1 MGKLCPA
8 SSTTSTFRPKMT
20 QKGGKEVFSISMKSI
35 IIFRRRLHVF
45 EGSQKQRAGVF
56 MPKKIRFSLRKTRR
70 AARSS
75 CLLIR
80 SRTFPVTN
88 MKQHTF
94 GAPDSI
100 NCLFSFFENRVRSA
114 FEIGGTRR
122 TVAMRGSRG
131 PGRRWLAPS
140 ILRCGW
146 AAAASGSCSTSS
158 RGRGAAR
165 SRQRLGSSRRRC
177 ADALRLGCG
186 STWF

>member
-35 IIFRRRLHVF
+35 IIFRRRLHEF

-56 MPKKIRFSLRKTRR
+56 MPKKIRFSWRKTRR

-80 SRTFPVTN
+80 IRTFPVTN
-88 MKQHTF
+88 RMKQHTF
-94 GAPDSI
+94 GAPESI
-100 NCLFSFFENRVRSA
+100 NCLFSSFENRVRSA
-114 FEIGGTRR
+114 LEIGGTRR

-140 ILRCGW
+140 IFPSIFHHFPSQIAC
-146 AAAASGSCSTSS
+146 T
-158 RGRGAAR
+158 RGFPEAAR
-165 SRQRLGSSRRRC
+165 RRF
-177 ADALRLGCG
+177 L
-186 STWF
+186 

>member
-1 MGKLCPA
+1 M
-8 SSTTSTFRPKMT
+8 
-20 QKGGKEVFSISMKSI
+20 FSISMKSI
-35 IIFRRRLHVF
+35 IISRRRLHAF

-94 GAPDSI
+94 GAPESI

-114 FEIGGTRR
+114 LEIGGTRR

-131 PGRRWLAPS
+131 PGRRWRAPS

-146 AAAASGSCSTSS
+146 AAAASGSCSTTARGRAVGCDGVWVSTSS
-158 RGRGAAR
+158 RGMRGGSDAAA
-165 SRQRLGSSRRRC
+165 SGVLRRPR
-177 ADALRLGCG
+177 ADALRLGRG
-186 STWF
+186 SV

>member
-1 MGKLCPA
+1 MLRQA
-8 SSTTSTFRPKMT
+8 LELAQRPIRKRMRN
-20 QKGGKEVFSISMKSI
+20 GVRARHLRALANP
-35 IIFRRRLHVF
+35 RRPSARPQNDRARAQRLAIV
-45 EGSQKQRAGVF
+45 EIF
-56 MPKKIRFSLRKTRR
+56 MPKKIRFSWRKTRR

-80 SRTFPVTN
+80 IRTFPVTN
-88 MKQHTF
+88 RMKQHTF
-94 GAPDSI
+94 GAPESI
-100 NCLFSFFENRVRSA
+100 HCLFSFFENRVRSA
-114 FEIGGTRR
+114 LEIGGTRR

-165 SRQRLGSSRRRC
+165 SRQRLGSSRRRR
-177 ADALRLGCG
+177 ADALL
-186 STWF
+186 